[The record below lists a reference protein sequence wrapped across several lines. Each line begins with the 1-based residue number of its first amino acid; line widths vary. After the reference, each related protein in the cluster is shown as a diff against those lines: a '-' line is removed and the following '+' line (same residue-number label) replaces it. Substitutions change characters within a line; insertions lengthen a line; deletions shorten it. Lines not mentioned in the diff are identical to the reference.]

1 MKEFENMSLKN
12 KVLLVGLIST
22 KAKIFRSDENVH
34 GKNLPGRFVDWM
46 YNKCGIKKQTTFS
59 CKNLYKLMRSAL
71 KLMNCRVNMAYFIK
85 KP

>member
-12 KVLLVGLIST
+12 KVLLGGLIST

-46 YNKCGIKKQTTFS
+46 YSERGIKK
-59 CKNLYKLMRSAL
+59 
-71 KLMNCRVNMAYFIK
+71 
-85 KP
+85 